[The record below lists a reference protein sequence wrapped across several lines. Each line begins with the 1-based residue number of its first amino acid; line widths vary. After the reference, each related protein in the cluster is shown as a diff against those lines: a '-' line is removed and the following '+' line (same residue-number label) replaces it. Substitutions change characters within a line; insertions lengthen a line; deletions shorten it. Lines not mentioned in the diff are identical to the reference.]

1 MTLRQIGLG
10 DIDGAM
16 LRRIAERAVQVGE
29 VTHNEPFPV
38 TAGMVE
44 EAIRQADAAGRGG

>member
-1 MTLRQIGLG
+1 LG
-10 DIDGAM
+10 DIDGAT
-16 LRRIAERAVQVGE
+16 LRQIAIRAVQPGE

-44 EAIRQADAAGRGG
+44 EAIRRADAAGRG